1 MFAGCMLSGKVD
13 QGGNL
18 ACAGDAVR
26 VWQLETTADQQSKEA
41 PSHTLMPEADESKDG
56 MPNAEVW
63 RVRWNVT
70 GTVLASSGATVRIRA
85 THRGPTSPLW
95 HIIWGWADR
104 RRWQSTSLEAF
115 ICYGRVCASTRRL
128 GMKWNPWAGAEQA
141 ACYCC
146 RRYCC
151 ACMYRTV
158 GTANVN
164 GDLSRNTQHHTST
177 RRASRR
183 SLLDLRVPLLSL
195 LLFGLTPLTSSSLF
209 LCLFHGGGHLLSCL
223 GQCFFISDTTV
234 RQQSAIPCNRGA
246 EHRTLPLLSTLH
258 ASYTSGIRRRTC
270 SAPRALAL
278 QLLARSRQRTGAV
291 LLWWSC
297 TACRESSCTKPSLR
311 RHHYNH

>member
-1 MFAGCMLSGKVD
+1 MGRPQGLYAAWTGHQKWGGMCTELTGRRSHWTLIETVALLCVGPSTTSPPRRVGAMRMFAGCMLSGKVD

-26 VWQLETTADQQSKEA
+26 VWQLETTADRQSKEA

-128 GMKWNPWAGAEQA
+128 GMKWNP
-141 ACYCC
+141 
-146 RRYCC
+146 
-151 ACMYRTV
+151 
-158 GTANVN
+158 
-164 GDLSRNTQHHTST
+164 
-177 RRASRR
+177 
-183 SLLDLRVPLLSL
+183 
-195 LLFGLTPLTSSSLF
+195 
-209 LCLFHGGGHLLSCL
+209 
-223 GQCFFISDTTV
+223 
-234 RQQSAIPCNRGA
+234 
-246 EHRTLPLLSTLH
+246 
-258 ASYTSGIRRRTC
+258 
-270 SAPRALAL
+270 
-278 QLLARSRQRTGAV
+278 
-291 LLWWSC
+291 
-297 TACRESSCTKPSLR
+297 
-311 RHHYNH
+311 